1 MQRLKKR
8 LEIGLRWLTCGGRLF
23 ARNPWLLGGM
33 GFSSA
38 VLISLLALVPVVN
51 DLLVALVA
59 PILLGS
65 AYLAIDTVSRQKMP
79 LPPGLRMTVIKRS
92 PIELVSI
99 FRKGSRI
106 MQTIVAIFYSL
117 TAVLLINLAVRL
129 IAGSSWVSP
138 WLNLE
143 WLPLLGVLAIFV
155 LVLALYLVLA
165 MTLIFTLPLVFL
177 QNRHP
182 ISAFG
187 DSIKASF
194 RHFFSVSMVLGLLLA
209 PIFLGRL
216 GSFLSY
222 WVTYLVWVV
231 VGTVVLPIVAASLY
245 CSYRTLFP
253 VRELPRA
260 S

>member
-8 LEIGLRWLTCGGRLF
+8 LEIGLRWLSCGGRLF
-23 ARNPWLLGGM
+23 ARNPWLLGGL

-38 VLISLLALVPVVN
+38 LLISLLALIPVVN

-65 AYLAIDTVSRQKMP
+65 TFLAVDGVSRQKMP
-79 LPPGLRMTVIKRS
+79 LPPGLRMTVIRRS
-92 PIELVSI
+92 PIELISI

-106 MQTIVAIFYSL
+106 IQTITAIFYSL
-117 TAVLLINLAVRL
+117 TVVLLINLIVQL
-129 IAGSSWVSP
+129 IAGGAWVSP
-138 WLNLE
+138 WLSLE

-165 MTLIFTLPLVFL
+165 MTLIYTLPLVYL
-177 QNRHP
+177 QDRHP
-182 ISAFG
+182 LSAMG
-187 DSIKASF
+187 NSIKASV
-194 RHFFSVSMVLGLLLA
+194 RHIFPVLMILGLLLV

-216 GSFLSY
+216 GSYLSY
-222 WVTYLVWVV
+222 WVTFLIWVV
-231 VGTVVLPIVAASLY
+231 VGTFVLPIVATSLY

-253 VRELPRA
+253 VSERPRER
-260 S
+260 